1 MGKMLDRCSVY
12 YSNNPTSFPTASS
25 APQQVVSGRAS
36 LIYVSCSFVIAS
48 AVATNSQDNRCY
60 YLCGSSDAND
70 VLFKFCPF
78 VSSARDSMCQVNFPI
93 GGSGILFPDGIYVG
107 KDANAPDGAS
117 SAVDLTYSLSLFY
130 TGGANT

>member
-1 MGKMLDRCSVY
+1 MGKMIDRCNVY
-12 YSNNPTSFPTASS
+12 YSSTPASFPTFNS

-36 LIYVSCSFVIAS
+36 LIYVSCSFV
-48 AVATNSQDNRCY
+48 VPNGVTQPQDSRCY
-60 YLCGSSDAND
+60 YLCASADAND

-78 VSSARDSMCQVNFPI
+78 VSSWQDSMCQVNFPI
-93 GGSGILFPDGIYVG
+93 GGSGILFPYGIYIG

>member
-1 MGKMLDRCSVY
+1 MLDRCSVY
-12 YSNNPTSFPTASS
+12 YSSTPASFPTASS

-36 LIYVSCSFVIAS
+36 LIYVSCSFVIANGVT
-48 AVATNSQDNRCY
+48 APQDNRCY

-78 VSSARDSMCQVNFPI
+78 SSSWLNSMCQVNFPI

-107 KDANAPDGAS
+107 KDANAPDSAS
-117 SAVDLTYSLSLFY
+117 SALDLTYSLSLFY
-130 TGGANT
+130 TGGVNT

>member
-1 MGKMLDRCSVY
+1 MLDRCSVY

-36 LIYVSCSFVIAS
+36 LIYVSCSLVLPNS
-48 AVATNSQDNRCY
+48 APAPQDNRCY
-60 YLCGSSDAND
+60 YLCASSDAND

-78 VSSARDSMCQVNFPI
+78 ASSWTNSMCQVNFPI